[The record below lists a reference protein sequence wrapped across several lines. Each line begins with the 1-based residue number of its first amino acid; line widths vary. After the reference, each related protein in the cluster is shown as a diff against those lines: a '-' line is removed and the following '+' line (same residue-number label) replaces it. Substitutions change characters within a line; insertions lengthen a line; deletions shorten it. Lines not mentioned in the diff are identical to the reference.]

1 MDEEE
6 LEQSGKKITIGNFF
20 DSIVRI
26 DRMADRAFKTS
37 STNVI
42 LTKQNSSLIKALESK
57 QNLPEAPWYTSLEY
71 FEIVKKDLKKVDIC
85 SNMGPQSW
93 SMLLD

>member
-26 DRMADRAFKTS
+26 DR
-37 STNVI
+37 V
-42 LTKQNSSLIKALESK
+42 
-57 QNLPEAPWYTSLEY
+57 
-71 FEIVKKDLKKVDIC
+71 
-85 SNMGPQSW
+85 G
-93 SMLLD
+93 

>member
-26 DRMADRAFKTS
+26 DRLADRAFKTS

-42 LTKQNSSLIKALESK
+42 LTRQNSSLIKALESSFREMFRPIK
-57 QNLPEAPWYTSLEY
+57 LILEMLSPCPGKISSAPSSA
-71 FEIVKKDLKKVDIC
+71 IC
-85 SNMGPQSW
+85 VTV
-93 SMLLD
+93 